1 MGCRKSSSYGEI
13 HSDTCLH
20 QKEKKES
27 NNLIYHLK
35 ELEEGETTKPKVSRR
50 EEIIKIQEGINK
62 IEVKK
67 Q

>member
-1 MGCRKSSSYGEI
+1 MPSS
-13 HSDTCLH
+13 
-20 QKEKKES
+20 KRKKES

-67 Q
+67 PATFYKISLL